1 MQEIKI
7 PEGCKASID
16 SEKRVVVIEREFT
29 PKEGD
34 IIYCNYHDGDVNV
47 QWVTLVKK
55 VIYFEKNNTYIDTYA
70 LYMICTNDSRRD
82 APYLKIDSSQS
93 ADCSVRLATPS
104 EAQLLFDALAKE
116 GKRWNAEAMQI
127 EDIEKDILVPESIGI
142 YRYND
147 PHEYGGGDN
156 LFIGFNNNTQLLG
169 YCANRWVAY
178 PNIYNN
184 NKKVQCKLI
193 PCKREDLKVGDT
205 AVIYQSCITNPNL
218 DVVNR
223 YYKVLPDNKY
233 AKVNAESVLVVTI
246 EGRYLFYKVEPINK

>member
-7 PEGCKASID
+7 PDGCKASID
-16 SEKRVVVIEREFT
+16 FEKRVVVIEKGEF
-29 PKEGD
+29 KKGD
-34 IIYCNYHDGDVNV
+34 IVFASDHNN
-47 QWVTLVKK
+47 LNK
-55 VIYFEKNNTYIDTYA
+55 VIFIYMKYEPDPNA
-70 LYMICTNDSRRD
+70 LNGYHYYTQLNLITKDLYYTDSM
-82 APYLKIDSSQS
+82 SS
-93 ADCSVRLATPS
+93 DWVECRLATPA
-104 EAQLLFDALAKE
+104 EQQLLFDALAKE
-116 GKRWNAEAMQI
+116 GKKWNAETLQI

-205 AVIYQSCITNPNL
+205 AFIYQSCITNPNL
-218 DVVNR
+218 GVVNR
-223 YYKVLPDNKY
+223 CYKVLPDNKY

-246 EGRYLFYKVEPINK
+246 EGRYLSYKVEPINK